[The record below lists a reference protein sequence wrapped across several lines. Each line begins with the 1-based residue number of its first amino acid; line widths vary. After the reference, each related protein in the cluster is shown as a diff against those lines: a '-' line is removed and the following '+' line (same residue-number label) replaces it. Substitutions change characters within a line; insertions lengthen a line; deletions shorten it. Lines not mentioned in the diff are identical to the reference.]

1 MFKGLVGEQSNNL
14 TGLTA
19 FLQHRP
25 QQVPWRRVNSKM
37 LCRIPSPNTSDVAGD
52 VAGDGSAVF
61 SYDYSETRSF
71 YVAMAGTYHAHH
83 VGLLPPQHLE
93 CWLGLQAWNTTSP
106 QNPYFSWCW
115 EQKPVLHMQG
125 ECSTISSTYL
135 IRIETQLK

>member
-52 VAGDGSAVF
+52 VAGDGSAMF

-71 YVAMAGTYHAHH
+71 YVAMAGTYHADH
-83 VGLLPPQHLE
+83 VGLLPPQRLE
-93 CWLGLQAWNTTSP
+93 CWLGYRRGPPRLPKTLIFLGAGNRNQSCICRGSALP
-106 QNPYFSWCW
+106 FH
-115 EQKPVLHMQG
+115 LHILL
-125 ECSTISSTYL
+125 E
-135 IRIETQLK
+135 